1 MANTKYQIPINYDLI
16 TAWDSIWHVPIEQQ
30 QKVLTK
36 LISSLNPN
44 GVFIFSC
51 GGTEQKGEDT
61 DTSMGKEV
69 YYSTLGVNGFLQL
82 FIDLDCICRHFE
94 YDHPPELHRFFIFQK
109 K

>member
-1 MANTKYQIPINYDLI
+1 MGQYWACSNRTATEGINKINIKPEPKWGFHFFLWRHR
-16 TAWDSIWHVPIEQQ
+16 A
-30 QKVLTK
+30 
-36 LISSLNPN
+36 
-44 GVFIFSC
+44 
-51 GGTEQKGEDT
+51 KGEQT